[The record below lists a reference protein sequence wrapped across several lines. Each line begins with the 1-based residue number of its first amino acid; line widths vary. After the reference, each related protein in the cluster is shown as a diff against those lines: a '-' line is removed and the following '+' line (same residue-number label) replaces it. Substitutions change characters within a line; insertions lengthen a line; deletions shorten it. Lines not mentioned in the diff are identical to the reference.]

1 MHVPEEIMRAAK
13 GQHPEVEACIH
24 KLSAWIDVGGD
35 IDASDPH
42 GTPLLLS
49 LIHISEPTRRS

>member
-24 KLSAWIDVGGD
+24 KLSAWIDAGGD
-35 IDASDPH
+35 VDASDPH
-42 GTPLLLS
+42 GTPLLVVAVQS
-49 LIHISEPTRRS
+49 GRAA